1 MDKVDDDVNIHVDV
15 DDTVE
20 EDDGVIE
27 DVACPRNKERKSSF
41 LPKSV
46 FQLTK
51 FNRAKD
57 KVVDTS
63 STTSISA
70 PQTPTD
76 GDVTNPLDDSH
87 GTLSVEKEVNSVVR
101 SRSLE
106 NYYREQLDRNDHK
119 KSFKAR
125 LFGSTT
131 ALPTIS
137 APNFL
142 RRRNIHDEFDDGSG
156 LYKLSKRKQRVKG
169 DVTADVEF
177 MWQPST
183 SREPRP
189 SMDSV
194 HQAKTNEIQP
204 TIAPL
209 LMTTASDVSY
219 DAVDGS
225 PSVSEAQRNRQLVE
239 HIQQKILKISEA
251 IKLEQ
256 STRDENV
263 GDYLKLAGNADK
275 QQVARIKS
283 VFEKKNQ
290 KSNAA
295 IAQLKKK
302 FDTYHRRLRE
312 IESSGVAG
320 RPSKSLRDVGAN
332 LRDFSGGV
340 VDSVKGG
347 LSGLQQATQN
357 AAGAI
362 ASKPKDLASRLKNK
376 FGSADNL
383 SSLKYEEGGLED
395 TSLDYRYTSADD
407 VSSTSSI
414 DIGLSINHDEHVVHN
429 SILSGLDSPHSGI
442 RRGDPHYMQA
452 IINQVAGVKSDLVT
466 TQVAHQQFEVE
477 WEDWKR
483 LEQNT
488 IDLLAGSLQEE
499 RFRCERLEVQLN
511 DLTELHQREVTN
523 LKQELFSMEEK
534 VEYHASERARD
545 MQEAIESCQTRL
557 AKMELQQ
564 QQLVSVDGLENATAR
579 ALMGKLINLLLSVM
593 AVLLVLVSTVSGLLK
608 PLTKSPVRVISTVVI
623 IISIIIAYKTWDTI
637 PMMSSR

>member
-1 MDKVDDDVNIHVDV
+1 MCIVGWSQLKYIVVVLAMDVN
-15 DDTVE
+15 DDNNVKQNKTQHSNIKSIFQRGFKSKSAGSGLECDPVE
-20 EDDGVIE
+20 LQRVSFATSIDQLPERPSAFKQVLRQIGTS
-27 DVACPRNKERKSSF
+27 RNNLGGNKMKRVHSF
-41 LPKSV
+41 KKLSKDRSNSPQGRLSV
-46 FQLTK
+46 TS
-51 FNRAKD
+51 
-57 KVVDTS
+57 TS
-63 STTSISA
+63 S
-70 PQTPTD
+70 
-76 GDVTNPLDDSH
+76 
-87 GTLSVEKEVNSVVR
+87 
-101 SRSLE
+101 
-106 NYYREQLDRNDHK
+106 
-119 KSFKAR
+119 
-125 LFGSTT
+125 
-131 ALPTIS
+131 S
-137 APNFL
+137 APNNLEVNPTRPRSSSSSSFTPTSDVKPL
-142 RRRNIHDEFDDGSG
+142 NFNDD
-156 LYKLSKRKQRVKG
+156 LSL
-169 DVTADVEF
+169 T
-177 MWQPST
+177 T
-183 SREPRP
+183 REPRS

-204 TIAPL
+204 IVAPL

-225 PSVSEAQRNRQLVE
+225 PGVSEAQRNRQLVE

-312 IESSGVAG
+312 IESSGAVG
-320 RPSKSLRDVGAN
+320 RQSKSLRDVGAN

-362 ASKPKDLASRLKNK
+362 ASKPKDLASKLKNK

-429 SILSGLDSPHSGI
+429 SILSGPDSPHSGL
-442 RRGDPHYMQA
+442 RRVDPQYMQA
-452 IINQVAGVKSDLVT
+452 IINQVAGVKSDLVS

-488 IDLLAGSLQEE
+488 IDLLTRSLQEE

-579 ALMGKLINLLLSVM
+579 ALLGKLINLLLSVM

-608 PLTKSPVRVISTVVI
+608 PLTKSPVRVISTVVV

-637 PMMSSR
+637 PMMSSMMSSR

>member
-1 MDKVDDDVNIHVDV
+1 MEQVDV
-15 DDTVE
+15 DDIE
-20 EDDGVIE
+20 EHDGEVIVDAAE
-27 DVACPRNKERKSSF
+27 PINREHKSSF

-46 FQLTK
+46 LQLTK
-51 FNRAKD
+51 FNRAK
-57 KVVDTS
+57 VADTS
-63 STTSISA
+63 STTSTSA

-76 GDVTNPLDDSH
+76 GDVTNPMDDSH
-87 GTLSVEKEVNSVVR
+87 ATLGVEKEINSVVR

-137 APNFL
+137 APSFL
-142 RRRNIHDEFDDGSG
+142 RRRNVHDECDEGGG
-156 LYKLSKRKQRVKG
+156 LKLNKRKQRMKG

-183 SREPRP
+183 TREPRS

-204 TIAPL
+204 IVAPL

-225 PSVSEAQRNRQLVE
+225 PGVSEAQRNRQLVE

-312 IESSGVAG
+312 IESSGAVG
-320 RPSKSLRDVGAN
+320 RQSKSLRDVGAN

-362 ASKPKDLASRLKNK
+362 ASKPKDLASKLKNK

-429 SILSGLDSPHSGI
+429 SILSGPDSPHSGL
-442 RRGDPHYMQA
+442 RRVDPQYMQA
-452 IINQVAGVKSDLVT
+452 IINQVAGVKSDLVS

-488 IDLLAGSLQEE
+488 IDLLTRSLQEE

-579 ALMGKLINLLLSVM
+579 ALLGKLINLLLSVM

-608 PLTKSPVRVISTVVI
+608 PLTKSPVRVISTVVV

-637 PMMSSR
+637 PMMSSMMSSR